1 MSARTKKW
9 SKKKKI
15 IVGVIVFFILV
26 SLITPNKKKDTT
38 ADNANTAKTEET
50 KKPEK
55 EKKKKKKDDNL
66 SKDEAIEAIAE
77 AESPQEKFDIA
88 GKFAFG
94 ENYVSTEF
102 FGEGGIN
109 RVNVEFKL
117 APNLTTNLAKEGFLI
132 DCGEFIELT
141 KDIQYNQL
149 FMGAKATFTDQY
161 GNESENYAMK
171 LLIPKSEIDKINF
184 ENFNSQNLANIG
196 ELWMH
201 PAMLK

>member
-9 SKKKKI
+9 SKKKKV
-15 IVGVIVFFILV
+15 IVGVIVFFVLV
-26 SLITPNKKKDTT
+26 SIITPNKKKDTT
-38 ADNANTAKTEET
+38 ANNANATKTEET
-50 KKPEK
+50 KKQEK
-55 EKKKKKKDDNL
+55 EKRKKKKDDNL

-94 ENYVSTEF
+94 KNYTSTEF
-102 FGEGGIN
+102 FGENGID

-117 APNLTTNLAKEGFLI
+117 APNLTTKLAREGFLQ

-141 KDIQYNQL
+141 KGIQCNQL
-149 FMGAKATFTDQY
+149 FMGAKAKFTDKY

-171 LLIPKSEIDKINF
+171 LTIPKSEIDKINF

-196 ELWMH
+196 EEWVH
-201 PAMLK
+201 PAMFK

>member
-1 MSARTKKW
+1 MLERIKGW

-15 IVGVIVFFILV
+15 IVGIIVFFVVL
-26 SLITPNKKKDTT
+26 SLITPDEKSDTT
-38 ADNANTAKTEET
+38 TNNTNTAKTEET
-50 KKPEK
+50 KKPEEK
-55 EKKKKKKDDNL
+55 EEKKKDDDL
-66 SKDEAIEAIAE
+66 SKDEAIEAIAK

-88 GKFAFG
+88 GKRAFG

-102 FGEGGIN
+102 FGEDGID

-117 APNLTTNLAKEGFLI
+117 APNLTKKMTKVGFLL

-149 FMGAKATFTDQY
+149 FMGAKAKFTDEY

-171 LLIPKSEIDKINF
+171 LMIPKSEIDKINF
-184 ENFNSQNLANIG
+184 ENFNPQNLANIG
-196 ELWMH
+196 EVWEH
-201 PAMLK
+201 PGL

>member
-26 SLITPNKKKDTT
+26 SLITPSKKKDTT
-38 ADNANTAKTEET
+38 ADNANATKTEET

-55 EKKKKKKDDNL
+55 KKKDKNL
-66 SKDEAIEAIAE
+66 SKEEAIEAIAE

-94 ENYVSTEF
+94 KNYTSTEF
-102 FGEGGIN
+102 FGEGGID

-196 ELWMH
+196 EVWEH

>member
-26 SLITPNKKKDTT
+26 SLITPSKKKDTT
-38 ADNANTAKTEET
+38 ADNANATKTEET

-55 EKKKKKKDDNL
+55 KKKGKNL
-66 SKDEAIEAIAE
+66 SKEEAIEAIAE
-77 AESPQEKFDIA
+77 AEAPQEKFDIA
-88 GKFAFG
+88 GKFAFE

-102 FGEGGIN
+102 FGEGGID

-117 APNLTTNLAKEGFLI
+117 APNLTTNLSKEGFLI